1 MAEAAPLLISLAAF
15 GASEVLE
22 RGQLHYTQ
30 LAREAGA
37 DGVEVRAELLLDPEA
52 ELPALAATG
61 CVAVYSEPAPLW
73 HPDDGLLDH
82 AALEQGLA
90 RAQRLGA
97 RRLKMS
103 IGGFDP
109 QHSRHSLHDLRR
121 RLAET
126 PAVEL
131 LIENDQT
138 LKAGTLA
145 ALKRFE
151 AEARDAGLDLGLV
164 FDMGNWHWLGECPL
178 GAAQALGTQVRYIHT
193 KGVFRRP
200 DRWVA
205 VPLAE
210 SAAPWRAVLRALPT
224 GQPWAIE
231 YPLQGEDLVAVTR
244 AELTL
249 LKQTREIA

>member
-1 MAEAAPLLISLAAF
+1 MAERAPLLISLAAF
-15 GASEVLE
+15 GASAVLKQ
-22 RGQLHYTQ
+22 GQLHYTR

-37 DGVEVRAELLLDPEA
+37 DGVELRAELLRDAEA

-61 CVAVYSEPAPLW
+61 LVAVYSDPAPLW
-73 HPDDGLLDH
+73 RADDGGLNL

-90 RAQRLGA
+90 RAAWLGA

-103 IGGFDP
+103 IGGFDAER
-109 QHSRHSLHDLRR
+109 SRDSLHELRR
-121 RLAET
+121 RLAGE
-126 PAVEL
+126 PRVEL
-131 LIENDQT
+131 VIENDQT
-138 LKAGTLA
+138 LRAGTLR
-145 ALKRFE
+145 ALQRFSAE
-151 AEARDAGLDLGLV
+151 AETAGLDLGLV

-178 GAAQALGTQVRYIHT
+178 RAAEAIGARVRYIHA

-210 SAAPWRAVLRALPT
+210 SAAPWRAVLRALPQ

-244 AELTL
+244 AELAL
-249 LKQTREIA
+249 LNETREIG